1 MSLPLTPDL
10 RSLVTLFS
18 RSIDDIG
25 RFQEVTGDQLPLHFR
40 RLLDHHEHMTVTLEA
55 AYGGPV
61 IVEVK
66 RRLLNRTY
74 YARKSVLRRQRG
86 GEILQYCVVR
96 LRCEFLDETVREDIE
111 GEVIPLGRVLI
122 HHNVLRRVQ
131 RFSLWQIM
139 TGPDLRRTFG
149 LDRPVVTY
157 GRTAMIYCSNKPA
170 VELLEI
176 LRPREEPA
184 GASPSAAH

>member
-10 RSLVTLFS
+10 RSLVTLFC
-18 RSIDDIG
+18 RSIDDVG
-25 RFQEVTGDQLPLHFR
+25 RFKEVTGDQLPPHFR

-61 IVEVK
+61 LVEVK
-66 RRLLNRTY
+66 RRRLNPTY

-86 GEILQYCVVR
+86 GDVLQYCVVR

-111 GEVIPLGRVLI
+111 SEEIPLGRVLI
-122 HHNVLRRVQ
+122 HHHVLRRVQ
-131 RFSLWQIM
+131 RFSLWQIT
-139 TGPDLRRTFG
+139 TGPELQRTFG
-149 LDRPVVTY
+149 LDRPAVTY
-157 GRTAMIYCSNKPA
+157 GRTAMIYCSNQPA

-176 LRPREEPA
+176 LRPWEEPA
-184 GASPSAAH
+184 GVPPPVAR